1 MTICEIISVIL
12 HNQNQSSDM
21 EKTHDPLNVFV
32 EPQPDGMV
40 TVSCYDFDID
50 GEGCTL
56 KEAVRDFLSQ
66 LPERYAN
73 AEIVYHT
80 HYDHEQNRPLL
91 LRAIDLSSTH
101 HLSQR
106 DKGGERYFGHPVRVA
121 ERCDTDEQRIVALM
135 HDLLEDTPVTAQQLL
150 DDGFPLHIVE
160 AVQALT
166 HRQGETYDKFIDRLS
181 ANAIARRVKIA
192 DLLDNMDVTRL
203 PVLTDH
209 DCQRLQKY
217 HRSWRKL
224 LAIARDLGDPNNER
238 HDENFE

>member
-1 MTICEIISVIL
+1 
-12 HNQNQSSDM
+12 M
-21 EKTHDPLNVFV
+21 EPTHEPLNAFV

-40 TVSCYDFDID
+40 AVYCDDLDID
-50 GEGCTL
+50 GEGFTL
-56 KEAVRDFLSQ
+56 REATRDFLSH
-66 LPERYAN
+66 LPECYAH

-80 HYDHEQNRPLL
+80 RYDQEQYLPLL
-91 LRAIDLSSTH
+91 LRAIDLASTH

-121 ERCDTDEQRIVALM
+121 ENCDTDEQRIVALM

-150 DDGFPLHIVE
+150 DDGFPTHIVE

-166 HRQGETYDKFIDRLS
+166 RQPGETYEQFIDRLS
-181 ANAIARRVKIA
+181 PNAIARRVKIA

-203 PVLTDH
+203 PVLTDD
-209 DCQRLQKY
+209 DCRRLQKY

-224 LAIARDLGDPNNER
+224 LAVAQAAGDPENAK
-238 HDENFE
+238 HDEDYE